1 MTAATQSTGPSNDA
15 IADVTPSLAG
25 VAPAAPAIGTDAGE
39 TDRLGRLRSEA
50 SKLADQVSERARSAA
65 ESGKTRATE
74 TLGSAAQFV
83 HDNAAKLG
91 EQTTPKVAEYAH
103 QAADALDGF
112 SQTLRTKSIDDLV
125 GDVRNFVKRSPA
137 VAIGAAVAIG
147 FVLTR
152 FARSSAP
159 AAGTGGYR
167 GIQPRSRS
175 GKTAA

>member
-1 MTAATQSTGPSNDA
+1 MTAATQPNGPSNET
-15 IADVTPSLAG
+15 IADITPSLTGAE
-25 VAPAAPAIGTDAGE
+25 PSTPAIGADIGE

-50 SKLADQVSERARSAA
+50 SKLADQVSERARSVA

-74 TLGSAAQFV
+74 TIGSAAQFV
-83 HDNAAKLG
+83 HENADKLG

-112 SQTLRTKSIDDLV
+112 SQTLRTKSIDELV

-167 GIQPRSRS
+167 GIQPRNR
-175 GKTAA
+175 KTVA